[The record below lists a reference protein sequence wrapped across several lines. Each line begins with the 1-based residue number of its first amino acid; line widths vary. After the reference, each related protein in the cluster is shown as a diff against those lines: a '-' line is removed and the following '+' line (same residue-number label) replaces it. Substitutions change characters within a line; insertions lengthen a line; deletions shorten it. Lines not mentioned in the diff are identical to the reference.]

1 MACESSTKGQIN
13 RSHNQNKT
21 IKKDGTKLR
30 YESES
35 GLRKNNSTFKKFLIS
50 KNRSESI
57 SKPSRTL
64 SKLSKSNHLKNR
76 NGRISMNL

>member
-1 MACESSTKGQIN
+1 MVCESSTKEQTN
-13 RSHNQNKT
+13 LSHNQNKT
-21 IKKDGTKLR
+21 IKKDGKKLR
-30 YESES
+30 YDSES

-50 KNRSESI
+50 KNQSELI